1 METQGHFQCPI
12 TCLTQVSIGWM
23 VKHLCMFQHC
33 FMSHL
38 LDNTLTA
45 FSSNM
50 FKCLCLKYEERYN
63 LVVGVAVVAC
73 NGIGWCKFISEQRLS
88 GHCRMHHYSTAKRWP
103 HSKCIANNTLHS
115 WAAPFSHSP
124 PRNTTSKQTNP
135 HTHLLCSKSTCSK
148 AAHQLPMVHTDFLPS
163 CKSCSILKRHVLLQ
177 AP

>member
-1 METQGHFQCPI
+1 MLACHRERRADFFEWAVKYSIFIKDMETQGHFQCPI

-73 NGIGWCKFISEQRLS
+73 NGIG
-88 GHCRMHHYSTAKRWP
+88 
-103 HSKCIANNTLHS
+103 
-115 WAAPFSHSP
+115 
-124 PRNTTSKQTNP
+124 
-135 HTHLLCSKSTCSK
+135 
-148 AAHQLPMVHTDFLPS
+148 
-163 CKSCSILKRHVLLQ
+163 
-177 AP
+177 